1 MLGMLITPSCFCA
14 ALAEVLTPHRFR
26 HEFQF
31 INVEDYKGQGEQE
44 PTPHFIQNLGEAE
57 YAVAMFQYMR
67 LLGYPAE
74 KITIL
79 TTYVGQRALIRDV
92 LNRRCAR
99 SPLFGFPAAL
109 TTVDKYQGEQNDCK
123 SSVLTQPT
131 CSEADE

>member
-1 MLGMLITPSCFCA
+1 
-14 ALAEVLTPHRFR
+14 
-26 HEFQF
+26 
-31 INVEDYKGQGEQE
+31 
-44 PTPHFIQNLGEAE
+44 
-57 YAVAMFQYMR
+57 MFQYMR

-123 SSVLTQPT
+123 FSVFTWLT
-131 CSEADE
+131 CSEIDE